1 MRLPHHFLQKR
12 LDFSGCRAFVAFSSD
27 KLSTDKLL
35 KSDRS
40 NFRDDCLFCE
50 HSRALLRET
59 VASSTFYNASSEIIT
74 FELFGTMTKSFE
86 QFSVSIGA
94 DKAKF
99 SWINL
104 VIVSK
109 PLSRNLDHT
118 DLEQKYMSE
127 IINSLGQNSTYH
139 VLNIPKENRRT
150 HVLLLQ
156 IEGTRR
162 KRHQVL

>member
-1 MRLPHHFLQKR
+1 
-12 LDFSGCRAFVAFSSD
+12 
-27 KLSTDKLL
+27 
-35 KSDRS
+35 
-40 NFRDDCLFCE
+40 
-50 HSRALLRET
+50 
-59 VASSTFYNASSEIIT
+59 
-74 FELFGTMTKSFE
+74 MTKSFE